1 MFCSYEISLE
11 ESTACFPFR
20 GFVSASCFTTKD
32 WLLAQRRGSVT
43 VADVQGV
50 LSEREASKRPR
61 KDTSDL
67 FFFFFVSFRTIS
79 VVSSFVVFVGCFQC
93 FLVSFFVSLFF
104 DARET
109 AQIVMTAQRCTSR
122 ITAKVWDL
130 SISGV
135 PFQWNNLVFDTR
147 RLRQKFSDLLFPS
160 NLWLLKPRCCNILSS
175 HHPIILCGVMVFLCF
190 ACSSL
195 SSLSLL
201 SNGSGGWVTGNR
213 GSELRRVEQASHLRS
228 AKNESHFFA
237 IFAYNLHKLC
247 MSRSL
252 LIYYIV
258 IYLWCCSCSWNR
270 FISFLFLSGYRN
282 FHVHVAGQAWGG
294 TQSVKDI
301 DPWSGE
307 AVRLLEWWSMRENI
321 HACMTCD
328 GAPCRSDCWFSA
340 TILAPKLLMVVEH
353 MPSEW

>member
-1 MFCSYEISLE
+1 
-11 ESTACFPFR
+11 
-20 GFVSASCFTTKD
+20 
-32 WLLAQRRGSVT
+32 
-43 VADVQGV
+43 
-50 LSEREASKRPR
+50 
-61 KDTSDL
+61 
-67 FFFFFVSFRTIS
+67 
-79 VVSSFVVFVGCFQC
+79 
-93 FLVSFFVSLFF
+93 
-104 DARET
+104 
-109 AQIVMTAQRCTSR
+109 MTAQRCTSR

-130 SISGV
+130 SVSGV

-147 RLRQKFSDLLFPS
+147 LREKFSDLLFPS
-160 NLWLLKPRCCNILSS
+160 NLWLLKPRCNILSS

-237 IFAYNLHKLC
+237 IFAYNLINSACLGAFWFII
-247 MSRSL
+247 L
-252 LIYYIV
+252 LYICD
-258 IYLWCCSCSWNR
+258 IGSCSWNR

-307 AVRLLEWWSMRENI
+307 AVRLLECWSMRENI
-321 HACMTCD
+321 HAFMTCD
-328 GAPCRSDCWFSA
+328 VHMLEPKAGAIADFQQQSWLQSCW
-340 TILAPKLLMVVEH
+340 
-353 MPSEW
+353 WW